1 MAVIF
6 AVLVHA
12 VVVVV
17 RDDLIG
23 AHDTRQA
30 EVSDLDRAVRA
41 RDQDIGR
48 LEVAVNDVGLVDVAH
63 AVYELVEDVLDVLL
77 CEVLVGLKDLR
88 EICVNELEDEVDVA

>member
-6 AVLVHA
+6 AILVHA

-23 AHDTRQA
+23 ADDTRQA
-30 EVSDLDRAVRA
+30 EVSDLDRAVRT

-77 CEVLVGLKDLR
+77 CEVLVGLQDLR
-88 EICVNELEDEVDVA
+88 EICVHELEDEVDVA

>member
-6 AVLVHA
+6 AILVHA

-23 AHDTRQA
+23 ADDTRQA
-30 EVSDLDRAVRA
+30 EVSDLDRAVRT

-48 LEVAVNDVGLVDVAH
+48 FEVAVNDVGLVNVAH

-77 CEVLVGLKDLR
+77 CEVLVGLQDLR
-88 EICVNELEDEVDVA
+88 EIGVHELEDEVDVA